1 MNRPK
6 KEKGIRRTHN
16 VMVRFKQR
24 CLPPHTLESSRM
36 CKSTEDFPIRQG
48 LLKIRRR
55 KIFKNNNLFEIV
67 KLNITTRQAAEAY
80 GFRPNRSSMICCP
93 FHADRNPSM
102 KVDFRFHC
110 FGCGADG
117 DVIDFT
123 AKLFQLSLRQAAEKL
138 ATDFGLSATDNF
150 QPLPC
155 KPVEKPL
162 SPKDQ
167 FYKILCGYRSLLA
180 DWRMAYAPKNPEAS
194 LHPCFVA
201 SLHYADR
208 VQYLLD
214 ILLQESPNEKQQLL
228 NGKEVTALGEAIER
242 CKETEEAA

>member
-123 AKLFQLSLRQAAEKL
+123 AKLFQLSLLQAAEKL
-138 ATDFGLSATDNF
+138 AADFGLSATDNF

-162 SPKDQ
+162 SPKEQ

-214 ILLQESPNEKQQLL
+214 ILLLGSLPEKQQLL
-228 NGKEVTALGEAIER
+228 NGKEVTALGKAIER

>member
-1 MNRPK
+1 MA
-6 KEKGIRRTHN
+6 
-16 VMVRFKQR
+16 F
-24 CLPPHTLESSRM
+24 S
-36 CKSTEDFPIRQG
+36 
-48 LLKIRRR
+48 
-55 KIFKNNNLFEIV
+55 
-67 KLNITTRQAAEAY
+67 
-80 GFRPNRSSMICCP
+80 PNRSSMICCP

-102 KVDFRFHC
+102 KVDFRFRC

-117 DVIDFT
+117 DVIDLT

-138 ATDFGLSATDNF
+138 ATDFGLSATGNSPRF
-150 QPLPC
+150 LC

-162 SPKDQ
+162 SPKEQ
-167 FYKILCGYRSLLA
+167 LYKILCSYRALLA
-180 DWRMAYAPKNPEAS
+180 RLAHGLCAHRIQK
-194 LHPCFVA
+194 HPCILCFVA

-214 ILLQESPNEKQQLL
+214 ILLQGSPNEKQQLL

>member
-1 MNRPK
+1 
-6 KEKGIRRTHN
+6 
-16 VMVRFKQR
+16 
-24 CLPPHTLESSRM
+24 M

-55 KIFKNNNLFEIV
+55 PTFKNNNLFEAV
-67 KLNITTRQAAEAY
+67 KLNITARQAAETY

-110 FGCGADG
+110 FGCGVDG

-123 AKLFQLSLRQAAEKL
+123 AKMFQLSLRQAAEKL
-138 ATDFGLSATDNF
+138 ASDFGLSATGTF
-150 QPLPC
+150 PLIRY
-155 KPVEKPL
+155 KLVEKPL
-162 SPKDQ
+162 NQKEQ

-180 DWRMAYAPKNPEAS
+180 NWRMAYAPKNPEAS

-228 NGKEVTALGEAIER
+228 NGKEVTALGKAIER
-242 CKETEEAA
+242 CKETEDAA

>member
-1 MNRPK
+1 MRKP
-6 KEKGIRRTHN
+6 
-16 VMVRFKQR
+16 VQ
-24 CLPPHTLESSRM
+24 
-36 CKSTEDFPIRQG
+36 DFPIRQG

-55 KIFKNNNLFEIV
+55 SIFKNNNLFEIV
-67 KLNITTRQAAEAY
+67 KRNITTRQAAEAY

-117 DVIDFT
+117 DVIDFV
-123 AKLFQLSLRQAAEKL
+123 AKLFQLSLRQAVEKL
-138 ATDFGLSATDNF
+138 AADFGLSGTDDF
-150 QPLPC
+150 SRIRYKL
-155 KPVEKPL
+155 VEK
-162 SPKDQ
+162 SSNPKEQ
-167 FYKILCGYRSLLA
+167 LYKILCSHRSLLA
-180 DWRMAYAPKNPEAS
+180 NWRMAYAPKNPEAS

-214 ILLQESPNEKQQLL
+214 ILLQGSPNEKQQLL

-242 CKETEEAA
+242 CKEAEEAA